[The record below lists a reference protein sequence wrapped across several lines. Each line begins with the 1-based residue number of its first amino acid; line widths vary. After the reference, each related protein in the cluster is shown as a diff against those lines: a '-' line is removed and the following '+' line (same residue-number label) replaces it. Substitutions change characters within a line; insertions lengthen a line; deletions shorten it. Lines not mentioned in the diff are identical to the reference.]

1 MLRLLAQREQGYDDI
16 AALMGLSVEEVRAKV
31 VGALAQLE
39 AEGQPRPDVPPP
51 FPVAGEE
58 GGPPAPSAS
67 AEQPAAEP
75 KAEAPK
81 EPPPTPPTP
90 EPPPAKATPGDEPA
104 ARKAAPA
111 AAASTGGGSPGGGR
125 TVTIPSGRGLWP
137 WIGGAVTI
145 IVVVVVVILIAGG
158 GGGGGS
164 SSSTESAGTTAET
177 ANGTGAEEAET
188 GEGSEA
194 AEKASNSASSKSPT
208 FAVLKPVGSGSATG
222 KAIFG
227 RVKNKLALQVVASG
241 LETTGKSDAYTVWLA
256 QTEKKM
262 LPLASSQVT
271 AKSKGKIAAQFEVP
285 TEVLAYLANGTFD
298 QIYVTHTQ
306 NAQLAASLKE
316 ATQKKEAPAYTGEPV
331 LKGAVT
337 GPIVGAALRE
347 EEKKEAEEKGE

>member
-58 GGPPAPSAS
+58 GGPPTPAAS
-67 AEQPAAEP
+67 EEQPPVP
-75 KAEAPK
+75 KAETPK
-81 EPPPTPPTP
+81 EPPPIPPAP
-90 EPPPAKATPGDEPA
+90 EPPLANATPVAEPAAPKATPA
-104 ARKAAPA
+104 AV
-111 AAASTGGGSPGGGR
+111 ASAGGGSAGGGR
-125 TVTIPSGRGLWP
+125 TFTVPSGRGLWP
-137 WIGGAVTI
+137 WIGGAVGI
-145 IVVVVVVILIAGG
+145 IAVVVAVILIAGG
-158 GGGGGS
+158 GGGG
-164 SSSTESAGTTAET
+164 SSSTESAGTTADT
-177 ANGTGAEEAET
+177 SQRTGAEEAET
-188 GEGSEA
+188 GKGKEA
-194 AEKASNSASSKSPT
+194 AEKTSNPTASKEPT
-208 FAVLKPVGSGSATG
+208 FAVLNPVGGTSANG

-227 RVKNKLALQVVASG
+227 RVKNKLALQVVATG
-241 LETTGKSDAYTVWLA
+241 LQTTGKNDAYTVWLA

-262 LPLASSQVT
+262 LPLASSEVT
-271 AKSKGKIAAQFEVP
+271 AKSNGKIAAQFEVP

-331 LKGAVT
+331 LKGTVT
-337 GPIVGAALRE
+337 GPIVGAALKEE
-347 EEKKEAEEKGE
+347 EEKEAKEKGE